1 MINPKE
7 DANQGNNLLCCCYDP
22 LNSFTF
28 QVCDIS
34 EVVPQLPL
42 DDVRETFNMRERN
55 DSNLLDML
63 RILASLYPEKVVGNC
78 VLTVVLYL

>member
-7 DANQGNNLLCCCYDP
+7 DANQGNNLLVCNRSMWGTE
-22 LNSFTF
+22 L
-28 QVCDIS
+28 VCDIS

-63 RILASLYPEKVVGNC
+63 RILVS
-78 VLTVVLYL
+78 